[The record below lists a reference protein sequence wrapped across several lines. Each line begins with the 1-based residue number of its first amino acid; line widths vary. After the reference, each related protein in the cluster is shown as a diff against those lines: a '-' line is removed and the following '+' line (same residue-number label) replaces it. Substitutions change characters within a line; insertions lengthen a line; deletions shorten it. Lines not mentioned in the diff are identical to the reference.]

1 MGIVIVYLI
10 YFLIYLI
17 GFLIV
22 VPEIFLFISLAL
34 SSESSVIKSFPK
46 SNITWI
52 DDIPI
57 SINKFFVDLPM
68 QEKILWILIVIV
80 VYSVLLVLIKY
91 KDIYILFILS
101 NIYVIYFIYTEVVYI
116 FKLMVAW
123 NIILTIV
130 ISLMAIGFR
139 LYGFEI
145 IRGIIEGIIDTIL
158 DIIFKISNIKY
169 KGNIE
174 FNKENMD
181 FNKEESVYKQQ
192 EQYKRYEQYQES
204 TSGNFNY
211 NKEENNSKNK
221 DDDNNEQYIRRE
233 EKSLKTSYDVLGV
246 SKEDDIETIKKVY
259 KLLSKTYHPDI
270 NSSALAND
278 KFIEIK
284 EAWEKI
290 SKERNYK

>member
-34 SSESSVIKSFPK
+34 SSESSVIKRFPK

-68 QEKILWILIVIV
+68 QEKTLWILIVIV

-91 KDIYILFILS
+91 NDIYILFILS
-101 NIYVIYFIYTEVVYI
+101 NIYVIYFIYNAVAYT

-158 DIIFKISNIKY
+158 DIIFKIRNIKY

-174 FNKENMD
+174 S
-181 FNKEESVYKQQ
+181 NKEESGFKQQ
-192 EQYKRYEQYQES
+192 EQYKHYEQYQES

-221 DDDNNEQYIRRE
+221 DDDNNEQYIRSE
-233 EKSLKTSYDVLGV
+233 EKYLKTSYEVLGV

>member
-91 KDIYILFILS
+91 KYIYILFILS

>member
-1 MGIVIVYLI
+1 MRIYWYEPIVKIILYAMLGLI
-10 YFLIYLI
+10 SFMII
-17 GFLIV
+17 
-22 VPEIFLFISLAL
+22 VPELFIFISLAL
-34 SSESSVIKSFPK
+34 NSEKSSVVRKFPK
-46 SNITWI
+46 SNISWI

-57 SINKFFVDLPM
+57 SINKFFVNLPT
-68 QEKILWILIVIV
+68 QEKLLWILLLVV
-80 VYSVLLVLIKY
+80 VYLILLVLIKY
-91 KDIYILFILS
+91 RDVYILFILS

-123 NIILTIV
+123 NIVLTTI
-130 ISLMAIGFR
+130 ISLVAIGIR
-139 LYGFEI
+139 LAIFEI

-158 DIIFKISNIKY
+158 GIIFKIGNIKY

-174 FNKENMD
+174 S
-181 FNKEESVYKQQ
+181 NKEEAGFKQQ
-192 EQYKRYEQYQES
+192 EQYKHYEQYQES
-204 TSGNFNY
+204 TSGNFKY

-221 DDDNNEQYIRRE
+221 DDDNNEQYIRSE
-233 EKSLKTSYDVLGV
+233 EKYLKTSYEVLGV